1 MYLLYSIMDTTNRG
15 KGGRKPG
22 PCEYTEVSHN
32 GKLYIVANIL
42 YKDQEVKFVFDKE
55 DYDIVRK
62 YYWHLQSQNYIASDV
77 LIEGTKKALYLHNL
91 VMGKLTFNGKGQT
104 ETIDHINRIGLDNRK
119 ENLRL
124 VTQSQQN
131 MNQNR
136 RERNVELP
144 EGITHDDIPKHV
156 WYVKPNGGHG
166 DRFAIEFKSENIAWK
181 STSSKKKTIQEK
193 LQETKQKL
201 QGFYE
206 QYPYLDPENPAI
218 KEQIESLTN
227 SYNAII
233 ILAEL

>member
-1 MYLLYSIMDTTNRG
+1 MDMITRG

-32 GKLYIVANIL
+32 GRQYIVATIL
-42 YKDQEVKFVFDKE
+42 HNDQVVQFVFDKE
-55 DYDIVRK
+55 DYGVVSQHN
-62 YYWHLQSQNYIASDV
+62 WHLQADNYISTACV
-77 LIEGTKKALYLHNL
+77 VGGKRKELYLHNL
-91 VMGKLTFNGKGQT
+91 VMGKMTFNGKGQA

-124 VTQSQQN
+124 LSQSQQN

-201 QGFYE
+201 QEFYE
-206 QYPYLDPENPAI
+206 QYPHLDPENPAM

-233 ILAEL
+233 SLTEL